1 MSGGAVGG
9 GPAMSEDQVALQN
22 CLPSEP
28 QEPAGGLEPDWLGRI
43 CVNEDLPFGPVA
55 VAWNWTEPLEVL

>member
-1 MSGGAVGG
+1 MGG
-9 GPAMSEDQVALQN
+9 GPAMSEGQVALQN

-28 QEPAGGLEPDWLGRI
+28 QEPAGGFEPDWSGRI

-55 VAWNWTEPLEVL
+55 WN